1 MKPWEELRYV
11 IQHYLLG
18 KYDTDTFSDVYY
30 DIYVHKMYGYKLKN
44 IDKDVLDKLLNV
56 SSRYSPYREDRKTG
70 IYFSEQEVKKQAAI
84 VYQSLWQS
92 EY

>member
-44 IDKDVLDKLLNV
+44 TDKDVLDNFSMYRVGIPLIERIERPAYIFQSKKLR
-56 SSRYSPYREDRKTG
+56 SRR
-70 IYFSEQEVKKQAAI
+70 Q
-84 VYQSLWQS
+84 
-92 EY
+92 